1 MKQILAVLL
10 LLCGFTFTATAQSY
24 EKLADDTFKYI
35 KAGTFGKPK
44 VAKNTARLAIGQVR
58 VHYKFI
64 TSRASA
70 ANKNNA
76 ADVTVYLDGE
86 MTKGDLQ
93 KLTDEFYTI
102 LQQKLAAAGVSF
114 ADWKAIET
122 TEYFA
127 ERQKSQED
135 KKPQDSDGKNGQA
148 WLSFSAFDGP
158 VLLKWRPYGSPELV
172 GFGQLKKMAKTGK
185 TAGGDF
191 LTFDVVVDFASI
203 MLNAE
208 IKQDKKGWFYGD
220 PYFHSDYSISGG
232 MSVPQSYIFMVDEK
246 NNFDIYQNDLPIAE
260 RFSFAGKP
268 YKDESKAALKTQTF
282 YGGERH
288 TFTPLVIPAKR
299 DLYLTAARRV
309 LSIYAEMF
317 AAKMKLLRDGTTPS
331 DNRTVA
337 QEQPKD
343 SGKTIEQVN
352 AQAKQNNAPTPVTT
366 GELTAAAQDA
376 VKTGNFKLATQY
388 YGELI
393 KKTPNEAEAYFARAL
408 VFMEKLNDHKA
419 ALSDFSKVIE
429 IKPNFNDALAFYNR
443 GTIHLRNKDWK
454 KAISD
459 FDAFIKITPTHVD
472 AYNNRAIAYYNIGKP
487 DEALADFSN
496 IIRVDPRNVMAYK
509 NRAML
514 YRARGNATQA
524 QADELRAAQIE
535 RGQ

>member
-1 MKQILAVLL
+1 MKAILTASF
-10 LLCGFTFTATAQSY
+10 LLCVLALTTNAQAY
-24 EKLADDTFKYI
+24 EKVADETFKYI

-44 VAKNTARLAIGQVR
+44 VAKNTSKLAIGQVR

-64 TSRASA
+64 TSRAA
-70 ANKNNA
+70 IANKNNA

-114 ADWKAIET
+114 ADWKAIEA

-158 VLLKWRPYGSPELV
+158 VLLKWRPYGTSELV
-172 GFGQLKKMAKTGK
+172 GFGQLKKMAKSGQA
-185 TAGGDF
+185 AGGDF
-191 LTFDVVVDFASI
+191 ATFDVVVDFASI

-220 PYFHSDYSISGG
+220 PYFHTDYSIGG
-232 MSVPQSYIFMVDEK
+232 TMSVPQSYIFMVDEK
-246 NNFDIYQNDLPIAE
+246 NGFDIYQNDLPVAE
-260 RFSFAGKP
+260 HFAFAGKP
-268 YKDESKAALKTQTF
+268 YKDESKAALKTQMF
-282 YGGERH
+282 FSSERH

-309 LSIYAEMF
+309 LALYAEMF
-317 AAKMKLLRDGTTPS
+317 AAKMRVLRTGEKPAE
-331 DNRTVA
+331 NKTVA
-337 QEQPKD
+337 QEKPKD

-352 AQAKQNNAPTPVTT
+352 TQAKQNNAPTPVTT

-376 VKTGNFKLATQY
+376 VKAGNFKLATQY
-388 YGELI
+388 YGEII
-393 KKTPNEAEAYFARAL
+393 KKYPNEAEAYFARGL
-408 VFMEKLNDHKA
+408 VFMEKLNDGKA
-419 ALSDFSKVIE
+419 AQSDFSKVIE
-429 IKPNFNDALAFYNR
+429 MKPGFNDALAFYNR

-459 FDAFIKITPTHVD
+459 FDAFIKVTPTHLD
-472 AYNNRAIAYYNIGKP
+472 AYNNRAIANYNAGKV

-496 IIRVDPRNVMAYK
+496 IIRLDPRNGMAYK